1 MLPLKR
7 LLPAFVLLGSF
18 LSFSAASAAE
28 IKLLLPL
35 GRTAYQTN
43 EVIDLAVVRGTG
55 RPAGE
60 LVLTL
65 AGTDGSRFEAG
76 FNATRAVE
84 HLHLNGWLLRPGK
97 YTIEVRADG
106 GDAKADFEVFGHLRK
121 SDFRLINWG
130 RATKPEEQRTQGED
144 GFGYNLIYGSY
155 TQDEKADYIRAGVD
169 FMGNCVMSGAH
180 QMDIRMECDWSDPY
194 VTRGGT
200 VRVVRRAFQDRTR
213 GNVPGVHF
221 YDEPGL
227 TWWKH
232 PKTGE
237 MTPHGIPAQVKSYL
251 AAFGHEAPDI
261 LTLDPK
267 KPEDVARWRQWA
279 RWKLGFMDAAWKEAS
294 FGVAQVRP
302 DYLSVTQSQYG
313 WTAFT
318 DGYYFN
324 VVRSLPVT
332 SGHGGYDDYGPAYF
346 NPSLTLEMAR
356 SRDYDKPCWYLPT
369 WYGNTPP
376 DRFRLEQY
384 LSFQTGIQ
392 GMMSPPDLEPAQNAV
407 GRQGIV
413 ETNHLFQKL
422 GPIFV
427 GQPPTKPPVA
437 LLYSLSQVI
446 HTQTKDREANY
457 AHAMPQGATLPLV
470 YLAGKL
476 LQQQFLGVVEEDILD
491 GTLANDHKAVLLCS
505 LDYLDPKV
513 VRGLEDFA
521 AGGGLVL
528 MTGDSTVTIRGA
540 VALPVKPRM
549 PDQEKI
555 DELMKA
561 KKYDQLGPYQTM
573 GKFFEAATPIAKA
586 IEAELKKAGIRP
598 PLESD
603 VPAVAVTRQ
612 GSGEVE
618 YLFAVNAA
626 YDSAKG
632 DKLAQKAIAATLT
645 FPKEGGP
652 IYDAV
657 VGGSV
662 AVKADGDK
670 LRGQFRFGP
679 GQMRIFARTT
689 RPLGGVK
696 IATPILRREL
706 TRDEAP
712 IRVEIAAAVTDN
724 GGGLLSGS
732 VPLHIRVID
741 PLGVTRHELYHAT
754 RQGQFAVSLPLA
766 ANDVPGKW
774 NLTIR
779 ELLNNNEQTAEFT
792 YSPPVRVRSL
802 AGATERAVVWGN
814 DRENVFRFA
823 RLHRQVTIV
832 KGTSAYN
839 AAAAERLTKVLDPW
853 GVKCKTVAVADV
865 AKPRPISEE
874 EAKTW
879 VGLGFGKVKPG
890 TENPPVQTGF
900 AIEGHVILLGNPEDN
915 AIIKYLQ
922 ENRFL
927 PYTPQ
932 AGTFPGPG
940 RGMVAW
946 QRDGV
951 GHGQESLTLI
961 AHDAEGMAEA
971 VGTCYEAV
979 AGINPLTRWE
989 LAERDSLTP
998 AKTAPNHHPAATV
1011 AWTAVFPDR
1020 VDGIA
1025 EEKGGLSVLTHDGS
1039 FTPVSADGKPGAG
1052 RVLPVGEADRYH
1064 KDLTAALEP
1073 KAPAAQKQARPD
1085 RLLKLSAAT
1094 GDRMA
1099 VAYWGGTL
1107 RIVDGAGKILSEQQ
1121 MPQDVTALAWQGRRL
1136 LAGLADGQVVALEAR

>member
-1 MLPLKR
+1 MRTLKR
-7 LLPAFVLLGSF
+7 LLPAFVLLSCS
-18 LSFSAASAAE
+18 LAASTASAAD

-43 EVIDLAVVRGTG
+43 EVIDLAVVRGAG
-55 RPAGE
+55 RPASE
-60 LVLTL
+60 LLLTL
-65 AGTDGSRFEAG
+65 AGTDGSRFEAA
-76 FNATRAVE
+76 FPATRAVE

-106 GDAKADFEVFGHLRK
+106 GDAHADIDVYGHLRK

-130 RATKPEEQRTQGED
+130 RATKPEEQRVQGED

-180 QMDIRMECDWSDPY
+180 QMDLRMECDWSDPY

-237 MTPHGIPAQVKSYL
+237 MTPHGIPAQMRSYL
-251 AAFGHEAPDI
+251 AAFDREAPDF
-261 LTLDPK
+261 LKLDPK
-267 KPEDVARWRQWA
+267 NPEDVARWRQWA
-279 RWKLGFMDAAWKEAS
+279 QWKLGFMDAAWKEAQ

-313 WTAFT
+313 WSAFT

-346 NPSLTLEMAR
+346 NPSYTLEMAR
-356 SRDYDKPCWYLPT
+356 ARDFDKPCWYLPT

-392 GMMSPPDLEPAQNAV
+392 GMMSPPDLEPATNPVA
-407 GRQGIV
+407 RQGIV

-427 GQPPTKPPVA
+427 AQPPTKPPVA
-437 LLYSLSQVI
+437 LLYSLSQAI
-446 HTQTKDREANY
+446 HTQTKDRDANY
-457 AHAMPQGATLPLV
+457 AHAMPQGITLPLV

-476 LQQQFLGVVEEDILD
+476 LQQQFLAVIEEDVLD
-491 GTLANDHKAVLLCS
+491 GTLANDHKAVVLS
-505 LDYLDPKV
+505 SVDYLDAKV
-513 VRGLEDFA
+513 IRALEEFA
-521 AGGGLVL
+521 SNGGLVL
-528 MTGDSTVTIRGA
+528 MTGDSTVSIRGA
-540 VALPVKPRM
+540 HKLDVKPRM

-555 DELMKA
+555 DELVKA
-561 KKYDQLGPYQTM
+561 KKYNDLGPYQTM
-573 GKFFEAATPIAKA
+573 GKYFEAAAPIAKA
-586 IEAELKKAGIRP
+586 IDAELKKAGIHP
-598 PLESD
+598 PVESD
-603 VPAVAVTRQ
+603 VPAITVTRQ
-612 GSGEVE
+612 ASGDVE
-618 YLFAVNAA
+618 YLFAVNAS
-626 YDSAKG
+626 YDASKG
-632 DKLAQKAIAATLT
+632 DKHSQMAADATLS
-645 FPKEGGP
+645 FAREGGP

-657 VGGSV
+657 LGGPV
-662 AVKADGDK
+662 ALKAGGDRPSGK
-670 LRGQFRFGP
+670 FRFGP
-679 GQMRIFARTT
+679 GQMRVFARTA

-696 IATPILRREL
+696 IATPVLRREL

-712 IRVEIAAAVTDN
+712 IRVEIAAVVSDSA
-724 GGGLLSGS
+724 GGILAGS
-732 VPLHIRVID
+732 IPLHVRLID
-741 PLGVTRHELYHAT
+741 PLGVTRHELYRAT
-754 RQGQFAVSLPLA
+754 RQGQLALSLPLA
-766 ANDVPGKW
+766 ANDPAGKW
-774 NLTIR
+774 KLAIR
-779 ELLNNNEQTAEFT
+779 ELLNNGEATAEFAYT
-792 YSPPVRVRSL
+792 PPVRVRSL

-814 DRENVFRFA
+814 DRDNVFRFA

-832 KGTSAYN
+832 KGNAPYH

-853 GVKCKTVAVADV
+853 GVKCKTVDVAAA
-865 AKPRPISEE
+865 AKPRAISEE

-890 TENPPVQTGF
+890 ADHPPIQTGF
-900 AIEGHVILLGNPEDN
+900 AIEGHVILLGNAEDN

-922 ENRFL
+922 ENKFL

-951 GHGQESLTLI
+951 GHGQESVTLI
-961 AHDAEGMAEA
+961 AHDAEGLSEA
-971 VGTCYEAV
+971 VGTFYEAI
-979 AGINPLTRWE
+979 AGLNPLTRWE
-989 LAERDSLTP
+989 LADRDSLTP
-998 AKTAPNHHPAATV
+998 AKTAPDLHPAAAV
-1011 AWTAVFPDR
+1011 AWTLNLTDR
-1020 VDGIA
+1020 VDGISV
-1025 EEKGGLSVLTHDGS
+1025 EKRGVLVLTHDGS
-1039 FTPVSADGKPGAG
+1039 LTPLTADGKPAAA
-1052 RVLPVGEADRYH
+1052 EAHSADETEKMR
-1064 KDLTAALEP
+1064 KELTAGLEP
-1073 KAPAAQKQARPD
+1073 KSPAAQKQARPD
-1085 RLLKLSAAT
+1085 RLLKLAAAK
-1094 GDRMA
+1094 GDRLA

-1107 RIVDGAGKILSEQQ
+1107 RVADGAGKILSEQQ
-1121 MPQDVTALAWQGRRL
+1121 MPQDVTALAWVGSRL
-1136 LAGLADGQVVALEAR
+1136 IAGLADGRVVALDVR